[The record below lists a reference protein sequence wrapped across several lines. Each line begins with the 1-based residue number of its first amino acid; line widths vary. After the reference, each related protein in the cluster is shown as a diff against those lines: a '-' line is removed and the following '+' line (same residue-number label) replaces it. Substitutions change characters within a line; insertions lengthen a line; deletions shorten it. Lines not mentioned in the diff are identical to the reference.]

1 MHEPGMLEEG
11 TAGFENSVQGY
22 GELMA
27 TNFEKYLA
35 GEPLNEE
42 LAALKAGRLPEFE
55 IRENLFQPAV
65 STEPLGDDEKPLT
78 REECVALRE
87 MRTSAGWPVMQKLIR
102 RATIAHK
109 KAAMLL
115 SEQDP
120 LSAGRELQ
128 NAWLEVKVW
137 KQLTAQL
144 TWLIV
149 TAIESLEDPYEAQ
162 PPIEGA

>member
-1 MHEPGMLEEG
+1 
-11 TAGFENSVQGY
+11 
-22 GELMA
+22 MA

-55 IRENLFQPAV
+55 LRENAILAQAGGSESF
-65 STEPLGDDEKPLT
+65 EDDERPLT
-78 REECVALRE
+78 RDECVALRE

-102 RATIAHK
+102 KTTIAQK
-109 KAAMLL
+109 KAAMLI

-120 LSAGRELQ
+120 LGAGRELA

-144 TWLIV
+144 IWLI
-149 TAIESLEDPYEAQ
+149 TIAIESLEDPHGEM
-162 PPIEGA
+162 

>member
-1 MHEPGMLEEG
+1 
-11 TAGFENSVQGY
+11 
-22 GELMA
+22 MA

-42 LAALKAGRLPEFE
+42 LAALRAGRLPEFE
-55 IRENLFQPAV
+55 LRENAILAQSV
-65 STEPLGDDEKPLT
+65 GSEPLEDDEKPLT

-102 RATIAHK
+102 KTTIAQK
-109 KAAMLL
+109 KAAMLI

-120 LSAGRELQ
+120 LGAGRELA

-137 KQLTAQL
+137 KQLTAKL

-149 TAIESLEDPYEAQ
+149 IAIESLEDDHGGTQ
-162 PPIEGA
+162 TQSPIQRT

>member
-1 MHEPGMLEEG
+1 
-11 TAGFENSVQGY
+11 
-22 GELMA
+22 MA

-55 IRENLFQPAV
+55 LRENASLTQAAGSESF
-65 STEPLGDDEKPLT
+65 GDDEKPLT
-78 REECVALRE
+78 RDECVALRE

-102 RATIAHK
+102 KTIFAQK
-109 KAAMLL
+109 KAAMLI

-120 LSAGRELQ
+120 LGAGRELA

-149 TAIESLEDPYEAQ
+149 IAIESLEDPHGGIETQ
-162 PPIEGA
+162 SPIQRT

>member
-1 MHEPGMLEEG
+1 
-11 TAGFENSVQGY
+11 
-22 GELMA
+22 MA

-35 GEPLNEE
+35 GEPLNDE
-42 LAALKAGRLPEFE
+42 LAALRAGRLPEFE
-55 IRENLFQPAV
+55 LQENAILAQSV
-65 STEPLGDDEKPLT
+65 GSEPLEDDEKPLT

-102 RATIAHK
+102 RTTIAHK
-109 KAAMLL
+109 KAAMLI

-120 LSAGRELQ
+120 LGAGRELA

-144 TWLIV
+144 NWLIV
-149 TAIESLEDPYEAQ
+149 IAIESLEEPHGG
-162 PPIEGA
+162 IETQSPVQRT

>member
-1 MHEPGMLEEG
+1 
-11 TAGFENSVQGY
+11 
-22 GELMA
+22 MA

-55 IRENLFQPAV
+55 LREDAILAHSSESESF
-65 STEPLGDDEKPLT
+65 EDDAKPLT
-78 REECVALRE
+78 RDECVALRE

-102 RATIAHK
+102 KTTIAQK
-109 KAAMLL
+109 KAAMLI

-120 LSAGRELQ
+120 LGAGRELA

-149 TAIESLEDPYEAQ
+149 IAIESLEDPHGG
-162 PPIEGA
+162 IETQSPVQRT

>member
-1 MHEPGMLEEG
+1 
-11 TAGFENSVQGY
+11 
-22 GELMA
+22 MA
-27 TNFEKYLA
+27 TNYEKYLA

-55 IRENLFQPAV
+55 MREHAAFVQSPD
-65 STEPLGDDEKPLT
+65 SEPHADDEKALT

-87 MRTSAGWPVMQKLIR
+87 LRLSAAWPVLQKLIR
-102 RATIAHK
+102 RTTTGHK
-109 KAAMLL
+109 NAAVLL

-120 LSAGRELQ
+120 LGAGRDLA

-149 TAIESLEDPYEAQ
+149 IAIESLEDPHGGIETQ
-162 PPIEGA
+162 SPIERA

>member
-1 MHEPGMLEEG
+1 
-11 TAGFENSVQGY
+11 
-22 GELMA
+22 MA

-55 IRENLFQPAV
+55 IRQQSAMFQPSV
-65 STEPLGDDEKPLT
+65 TGGDEPTEDDEKPLT
-78 REECVALRE
+78 REECAALKE
-87 MRTSAGWPVMQKLIR
+87 MCTLPGWPVMQKLIR
-102 RATIAHK
+102 RTTIAHK

-120 LSAGRELQ
+120 LGAELK

-149 TAIESLEDPYEAQ
+149 IAIESLEDTNGGIKTQ
-162 PPIEGA
+162 SPIEGA

>member
-1 MHEPGMLEEG
+1 LGHD
-11 TAGFENSVQGY
+11 V
-22 GELMA
+22 A

-55 IRENLFQPAV
+55 LRENASLTQAAGSESF
-65 STEPLGDDEKPLT
+65 GDDEKPLT
-78 REECVALRE
+78 RDECVALRE

-102 RATIAHK
+102 KTTLAQK
-109 KAAMLL
+109 KAAMLI

-120 LSAGRELQ
+120 LGAGRELA

-144 TWLIV
+144 IWLI
-149 TAIESLEDPYEAQ
+149 TIAIESLEDDHSVNRAELKLNDHSAS
-162 PPIEGA
+162 